1 MLIAILEVRV
11 VLVIVIVVLVLV
23 VLVIV
28 KWVIL
33 IIMGTLR
40 GSKVIILPNN
50 LHY

>member
-11 VLVIVIVVLVLV
+11 VLVIVIVVVL
-23 VLVIV
+23 V

-40 GSKVIILPNN
+40 GSKVIILHNN